1 MSIRIITDSAS
12 DIEQNELEGVTVIP
26 MNVTIEGVTYR
37 DGIDLTKDEFFEKL
51 ETSEVMPSTSLIP
64 PQIFI
69 DEYEKVKEAGDEAI
83 VLPVS
88 AGLSGTYQSAV
99 TAADEFDNISVIET
113 GLVTAPLKL
122 LVVRCKQLI
131 DEGKSR
137 AEIVDILEKEKER
150 IAVFASVDTLKYL
163 HKGGRISKTVAI
175 AGGLLNIK
183 PILTLEDGKLISIG
197 KARGSKQSHVFLDQ
211 KVKEVGGID
220 FTMPYAT
227 GYSGTDKS
235 KLLEYM
241 EDNANLVNAAP
252 GEIEI
257 VQIGTAVGTHA
268 GPGAV
273 LVTFFTKE

>member
-1 MSIRIITDSAS
+1 MIRVITDSAS

-37 DGIDLTKDEFFEKL
+37 DGIDLSKDEFFEKL

-69 DEYEKVKEAGDEAI
+69 DEYESVKEAGDEAI

-88 AGLSGTYQSAV
+88 AGLSGTYQSAM
-99 TAADEFDNISVIET
+99 TAAEDFDNISVVET

-122 LVVRCKQLI
+122 LVLLAIKLI
-131 DEGKSR
+131 KEGKSR
-137 AEIVDILEKEKER
+137 KEIVDILEKEKKR
-150 IAVFASVDTLKYL
+150 IVAFASVDTLKYL

-183 PILTLEDGKLISIG
+183 PILTLEDGKLIAIG

-220 FTMPYAT
+220 FSMPYAT
-227 GYSGTDKS
+227 GYSGTDKE
-235 KLLEYM
+235 KLLDYM
-241 EDNANLVNAAP
+241 KENPNLVNSAP

-268 GPGAV
+268 GPGIV
-273 LVTFFTKE
+273 LVTFFTQK

>member
-1 MSIRIITDSAS
+1 MIRIITDSAS
-12 DIEQNELEGVTVIP
+12 DIGQNELKNVVVIP

-37 DGIDLTKDEFFEKL
+37 DGIDITKDEFFEKL

-64 PQIFI
+64 PQIFM

-83 VLPVS
+83 VLPIS

-99 TAADEFDNISVIET
+99 TAAEDFDNISVIET
-113 GLVTAPLKL
+113 GLVTAPQKL
-122 LVVRCKQLI
+122 LVLRALQLV
-131 DEGKSR
+131 DEGKNR
-137 AEIVDILEKEKER
+137 EEIVNILEKEKTR

-163 HKGGRISKTVAI
+163 HKGGRISKSTAI

-183 PILTLEDGKLISIG
+183 PILTLENGKLISIG

-257 VQIGTAVGTHA
+257 VQIGSAVGTHA

>member
-37 DGIDLTKDEFFEKL
+37 DGIDITKDEFFEKL

-122 LVVRCKQLI
+122 LVFRCKQLI

-137 AEIVDILEKEKER
+137 AEIVDILEKEKKR

-211 KVKEVGGID
+211 KVREVGGID